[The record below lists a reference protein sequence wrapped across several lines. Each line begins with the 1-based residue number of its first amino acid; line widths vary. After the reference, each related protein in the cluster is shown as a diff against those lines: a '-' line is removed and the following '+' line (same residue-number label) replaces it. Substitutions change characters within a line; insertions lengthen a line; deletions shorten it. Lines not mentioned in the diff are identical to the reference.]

1 MVGYEAEPKEM
12 GIMDVDSG
20 AAMDLGALRTA
31 FDVVAATDAK
41 DVFDWSLECSCPD
54 NGIVRAD
61 CARHF
66 QMNKRIFEAFEERE
80 KQVKTFMAGCSRKYG
95 MPCTCGSRCKCSSGK
110 CCGPSAANNN
120 TNVNNTNSVRAM
132 AGGAGLVGNFATT
145 APSAAAAS
153 SDANGGDASSNLGA
167 MNNAVGGDL
176 NVDLSNAMNN
186 VSNPHVAFR
195 AVGGLPNAITSNQGS
210 THSMSMPTATMGG
223 NLMVGNANA
232 NPSAMQNTSGGG
244 TFDPNN
250 VQAQVQPHGLPI
262 QGNHFFQNNAQTA
275 YQHQQPNVGIPGL
288 SGLNVNA
295 TSQMLS
301 QGLFNANQ
309 ATQQSLNDF
318 MRSVN
323 QSALSGNAGGVGGV
337 NQNVWPE
344 YQQSNSNWQD
354 RAM

>member
-1 MVGYEAEPKEM
+1 MFHLIHSFSHSIYIFQYILLHKIQTIQNEKQSIAGITCNNCVKIIETVLKGVNGSPSPIHGLIDCAADRELSSVLIKIEKSSYAKRIAYEASENLKMVGYEAEPKEM

-153 SDANGGDASSNLGA
+153 SSATLHG
-167 MNNAVGGDL
+167 
-176 NVDLSNAMNN
+176 
-186 VSNPHVAFR
+186 R
-195 AVGGLPNAITSNQGS
+195 TSLVW
-210 THSMSMPTATMGG
+210 H
-223 NLMVGNANA
+223 
-232 NPSAMQNTSGGG
+232 
-244 TFDPNN
+244 
-250 VQAQVQPHGLPI
+250 
-262 QGNHFFQNNAQTA
+262 
-275 YQHQQPNVGIPGL
+275 
-288 SGLNVNA
+288 
-295 TSQMLS
+295 MLS
-301 QGLFNANQ
+301 R
-309 ATQQSLNDF
+309 D
-318 MRSVN
+318 MV
-323 QSALSGNAGGVGGV
+323 V
-337 NQNVWPE
+337 
-344 YQQSNSNWQD
+344 
-354 RAM
+354 